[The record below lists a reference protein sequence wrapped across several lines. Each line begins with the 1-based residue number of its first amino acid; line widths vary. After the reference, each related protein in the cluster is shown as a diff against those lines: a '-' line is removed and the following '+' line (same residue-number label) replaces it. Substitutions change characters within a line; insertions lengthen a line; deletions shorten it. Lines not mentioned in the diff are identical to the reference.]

1 MKKIITIVGLIL
13 TFTVTQAQV
22 DRSQPKPGPAPKVNI
37 GKPQQFTL
45 SNGLTVLVVENH
57 KLPRV
62 SISLTID
69 NAPFTEG
76 SKAGLSD
83 LTSSLMG
90 NGTSKISKEKY
101 NEEIEFYGASVYLH
115 SSGGYASS
123 LKKYFPRVLE
133 LMAQG
138 AIDPLFTQ
146 EELDKERDKA
156 IEGIKA
162 GEKSASAISSRVTSV
177 LAYGKN
183 HPNGEYETEETY
195 KNISLTD
202 VKQHYANFFSPNN
215 AYMIVMGDIKF
226 DEAKKLIEKNF
237 RSWKKGK
244 SPKIEYTDP
253 RDVQYTQI
261 NFVDV
266 PNAVQSE
273 ITVMNMS
280 KLRMTD
286 KDYFAV
292 LLANRILGGDFNSY
306 LNMNLREDHGW
317 TYGARSSIGPT
328 RYISTFR
335 ASASVRNVVTDS
347 SVTEFMKEIKR
358 IRTEKVDPQVL
369 EDTKASYIGNF
380 VMEIEKPQTVARYAL
395 NSILHNLP
403 DNFYESFIAN
413 INAVTV
419 DDIQRVAN
427 KYFSYDNARI
437 VVVGKG
443 SDVIS
448 PLEKLKIPIFYF
460 DKYGNP
466 TDKPQA
472 KAVDPSITPKV
483 VLDKYFK
490 AIGGMN
496 AVSKVKTIA
505 LSGSAE
511 IPGAPNP
518 VKVVIKQAEGKFLN
532 DATVE
537 GMGTLMKMVINGNKG
552 YGMSGA
558 KKEEM
563 SAEDLEETKFYASTF
578 AELVLLKEPEVTIK
592 GIETIEGKDAYV
604 LEVKDN
610 TFYYDVETG
619 LKVAEGHSSEMM
631 GQKFTIMYYYKD
643 YKTVNGVKIP
653 HNLIQDMG
661 QFELN
666 VKFTSVKINQD
677 VSDEDFK

>member
-1 MKKIITIVGLIL
+1 MKKIITILSLIL
-13 TFTVTQAQV
+13 TFITTQAQV

-37 GKPQQFTL
+37 GKPQQFQL

-62 SISLTID
+62 SVSLTID
-69 NAPFTEG
+69 NAPFAEG

-90 NGTSKISKEKY
+90 NGTSKISKDKY
-101 NEEIEFYGASVYLH
+101 NEEIEFYGATVYLH
-115 SSGGYASS
+115 SDGGYASS

-162 GEKSASAISSRVTSV
+162 GEKSASAISARVTSV

-195 KNISLTD
+195 KNISLAD

-253 RDVQYTQI
+253 KDVQYTQI

-273 ITVMNMS
+273 ITVMNMN

-292 LLANRILGGDFNSY
+292 LLANKILGGDFNSY
-306 LNMNLREDHGW
+306 LNMNLREAHGW
-317 TYGARSSIGPT
+317 TYGARSSIRPT

-358 IRTEKVDPQVL
+358 IRTEKVDPQAL
-369 EDTKASYIGNF
+369 EDAKASYIGNF

-395 NSILHNLP
+395 NTILHNLP
-403 DNFYESFIAN
+403 DNFYENFIAN

-419 DDIQRVAN
+419 DDIQRAAN

-443 SDVIS
+443 SDVIA

-490 AIGGMN
+490 AIGGMD
-496 AVSKVKTIA
+496 AVNKVKT
-505 LSGSAE
+505 LSFVGSTE
-511 IPGAPNP
+511 LQGMKIG
-518 VKVVIKQAEGKFLN
+518 VTIKQAEGKFLQ
-532 DATVE
+532 DISMD
-537 GMGTLMKMVINGNKG
+537 GMTMSKQMINNGKAYSVNQGKR
-552 YGMSGA
+552 
-558 KKEEM
+558 KEM
-563 SAEDLEETKFYASTF
+563 SAEDLEEAKYFASTF
-578 AELVLLKEPEVTIK
+578 AELLLLKESEITIK
-592 GIETIEGKDAYV
+592 GIESVEGKDAYV
-604 LEVKDN
+604 LESGKVA
-610 TFYYDVETG
+610 FYYDVETG
-619 LKVAEGHSSEMM
+619 LKIAEGHESEMM
-631 GQKFTIMYYYKD
+631 GQKFTIMFYYKD
-643 YKTVNGVKIP
+643 YKTVNGVKVP
-653 HNLIQDMG
+653 HNLVQDLG
-661 QFELN
+661 GGFELDI
-666 VKFTSVKINQD
+666 KFDSVKVNQD
-677 VSDEDFK
+677 VSDDDFK

>member
-13 TFTVTQAQV
+13 TFTVTQAQI

-62 SISLTID
+62 SVSLTID
-69 NAPFTEG
+69 NAPFAEG

-101 NEEIEFYGASVYLH
+101 NEEIEFYGASVNLH
-115 SSGGYASS
+115 SNGGYASS

-146 EELDKERDKA
+146 EELDKERDQA
-156 IEGIKA
+156 IEGLKM
-162 GEKSASAISSRVTSV
+162 GEKSASAISYRVTSV

-195 KNISLTD
+195 KNISLAD
-202 VKQHYANFFSPNN
+202 IKQHYANFFSPNN

-292 LLANRILGGDFNSY
+292 LLANKILGGDFNSY

-347 SVTEFMKEIKR
+347 SVTEFLKEIKR
-358 IRTEKVDPQVL
+358 IRTEKVDPQAL
-369 EDTKASYIGNF
+369 SDAKASYIGNF
-380 VMEIEKPQTVARYAL
+380 VMEIEKPRTVARYAL
-395 NSILHNLP
+395 NTILHNLP
-403 DNFYESFIAN
+403 DNFYENFIAN

-443 SDVIS
+443 SDVIA

-483 VLDKYFK
+483 VLDKCIA

-496 AVSKVKTIA
+496 AVSKVKT
-505 LSGSAE
+505 LSYVGSAE
-511 IPGAPNP
+511 LQGMNIS
-518 VKVVIKQAEGKFLN
+518 VTIKQAEGKFFQ
-532 DATVE
+532 DISMG
-537 GMGTLMKMVINGNKG
+537 GMTMSKTVINNGKG
-552 YGMSGA
+552 YSMSQG

-563 SAEDLEETKFYASTF
+563 PDEDLEDTKYFASTF
-578 AELVLLKEPEVTIK
+578 AELLLLKEPEVTIK
-592 GIETIEGKDAYV
+592 GIETVDGKDAYV
-604 LEVKDN
+604 LEVGKA

-619 LKVAEGHSSEMM
+619 LKVAEGHEDEMM

-643 YKTVNGVKIP
+643 YKLVNGVKVP
-653 HNLIQDMG
+653 HNLVQDLG
-661 QFELN
+661 GGFEIDT
-666 VKFTSVKINQD
+666 KFDSVKVNQD

>member
-1 MKKIITIVGLIL
+1 MKKIITILGLIL
-13 TFTVTQAQV
+13 TFTVTQAQI

-62 SISLTID
+62 SVSLTID
-69 NAPFTEG
+69 NAPFAEG
-76 SKAGLSD
+76 SKAGLSG

-101 NEEIEFYGASVYLH
+101 NEEIEFYGASVYLY

-162 GEKSASAISSRVTSV
+162 GEKSASAISSRVTNV

-195 KNISLTD
+195 KNISLAD

-226 DEAKKLIEKNF
+226 DEVKKLIEKNF

-244 SPKIEYTDP
+244 SPKIEYPDP

-273 ITVMNMS
+273 IKVMNMN

-292 LLANRILGGDFNSY
+292 LLANKILGGDFNSY
-306 LNMNLREDHGW
+306 LNMNLREAHGW

-358 IRTEKVDPQVL
+358 IRTEKVDPQTL
-369 EDTKASYIGNF
+369 EDAKASYVGNF
-380 VMEIEKPQTVARYAL
+380 VMEIEKPRTVARYAL

-403 DNFYESFIAN
+403 DDFYENFIAN

-443 SDVIS
+443 SDVIA

-490 AIGGMN
+490 AIGGMD
-496 AVSKVKTIA
+496 AVNKVKT
-505 LSGSAE
+505 LYFSGSTNLQGMKLA
-511 IPGAPNP
+511 
-518 VKVVIKQAEGKFLN
+518 VTIKQAEGKAIQEVSA
-532 DATVE
+532 D
-537 GMGTLMKMVINGNKG
+537 GTTIDKQVINNGKG
-552 YGMSGA
+552 YSVQGGR
-558 KKEEM
+558 KQ
-563 SAEDLEETKFYASTF
+563 DLEADDLETAKFNASTF
-578 AELVLLKEPEVTIK
+578 PELVLLKEPEVTIK
-592 GIETIEGKDAYV
+592 GIETVDGKDAYV
-604 LEVKDN
+604 LESGKS
-610 TFYYDVETG
+610 TFYYDIETG
-619 LKVAEGHSSEMM
+619 LRVAIGEENKIM
-631 GQKFTIMYYYKD
+631 GQKITTMMYYKD
-643 YKTVNGVKIP
+643 YKALNGVKIP
-653 HNLIQDMG
+653 HTLVQDLG
-661 QFELN
+661 GGVELEVKFDN
-666 VKFTSVKINQD
+666 VKVNQG
-677 VSDEDFK
+677 VSDDDFK